1 MGISLFPTVLLVD
14 QCLAESSSNAVDCL
28 LLFEDMC
35 TLSFSSQY
43 IQPFGLEESRYI
55 LHERSS
61 RYHVLVARG
70 LSIGKKE
77 LHLVNSVFSSFAQ
90 WRHPPPLPLRDNN
103 SKKVGAVGC
112 GRLWS
117 RGDFRTD

>member
-90 WRHPPPLPLRDNN
+90 WRHPPPFP
-103 SKKVGAVGC
+103 
-112 GRLWS
+112 
-117 RGDFRTD
+117 